1 MNNNSIL
8 IIDDEVQIRRL
19 LSITLEMSKYKVLVA
34 SNAKEGLMAAAMHS
48 PTLIILDLG
57 LPDED
62 GQSVLRNYES
72 GIKPIIIL
80 SARTH
85 EEEIVKALD
94 SGANDY
100 LTKPFHNGELLA
112 RIQSAIRSIRE
123 EKDQSAILSF
133 GDLTIDML
141 NHCVKKKNEIIKL
154 TSTEFSIL
162 SLMAQNAGKVLT
174 HQYLLKEVWGVAYQS
189 QPQYLRVFIAQLRKK
204 IENDPSFPA
213 FILTE
218 SGIGYRFS
226 EQTER

>member
-62 GQSVLRNYES
+62 GQSVLRKLREWYKN
-72 GIKPIIIL
+72 PIIIL

-100 LTKPFHNGELLA
+100 LTKPFHN
-112 RIQSAIRSIRE
+112 RE

-204 IENDPSFPA
+204 IENDPSFPT

-226 EQTER
+226 EQTEK

>member
-1 MNNNSIL
+1 MGSI
-8 IIDDEVQIRRL
+8 I
-19 LSITLEMSKYKVLVA
+19 S
-34 SNAKEGLMAAAMHS
+34 
-48 PTLIILDLG
+48 TLIRH
-57 LPDED
+57 
-62 GQSVLRNYES
+62 S
-72 GIKPIIIL
+72 IIIL

-112 RIQSAIRSIRE
+112 RIRSAIRSIRE

-226 EQTER
+226 EQTEK

>member
-1 MNNNSIL
+1 MEASSHNPDI
-8 IIDDEVQIRRL
+8 
-19 LSITLEMSKYKVLVA
+19 VL
-34 SNAKEGLMAAAMHS
+34 
-48 PTLIILDLG
+48 LDLG
-57 LPDED
+57 LPDID
-62 GQSVLRNYES
+62 GVEV
-72 GIKPIIIL
+72 IKKIRTWSNMPIIVI
-80 SARTH
+80 SARSEDTDK
-85 EEEIVKALD
+85 IDA
-94 SGANDY
+94 GADDY

-112 RIQSAIRSIRE
+112 RIRSAIRSIRE

-226 EQTER
+226 EQTEK

>member
-1 MNNNSIL
+1 MKL
-8 IIDDEVQIRRL
+8 LLVEDEQRMAQALSELLRL
-19 LSITLEMSKYKVLVA
+19 EHYEVKHCADGIKGRDAAVTEVFD
-34 SNAKEGLMAAAMHS
+34 LM
-48 PTLIILDLG
+48 ILDVMLPGISGFEIARQVREKGIRTPILMLTAKSEIEDKVMG
-57 LPDED
+57 LD
-62 GQSVLRNYES
+62 R
-72 GIKPIIIL
+72 
-80 SARTH
+80 
-85 EEEIVKALD
+85 
-94 SGANDY
+94 GADDY

-112 RIQSAIRSIRE
+112 RIRSAIRSIRE

-226 EQTER
+226 EQTEK

>member
-1 MNNNSIL
+1 MKIL
-8 IIDDEVQIRRL
+8 IVEDEPDLRETIRISLLKEHFVVETAADYFSALDKVNDYDYDCILLDIMLPGGSGLDLLRELKRLHRSDSVLIISAKDSLDD
-19 LSITLEMSKYKVLVA
+19 KV
-34 SNAKEGLMAAAMHS
+34 EGLE
-48 PTLIILDLG
+48 LG
-57 LPDED
+57 AD
-62 GQSVLRNYES
+62 
-72 GIKPIIIL
+72 
-80 SARTH
+80 
-85 EEEIVKALD
+85 
-94 SGANDY
+94 DY

-112 RIQSAIRSIRE
+112 RIRSAIRSIRE

-133 GDLTIDML
+133 GDLTIDMP

-154 TSTEFSIL
+154 TSIEFSIL

-204 IENDPSFPA
+204 IENDPSFPT

-226 EQTER
+226 EQAER